1 MKKENIKGKE
11 SKKEQEDTK
20 QPADQGAGSANGE
33 PGNMTEEQKTEE
45 EHTTAEDSGKGT
57 EGTDINAESDKIAA
71 YEKQLRDQ
79 QDKLAET
86 NEKFLRL
93 FSEFDNYR
101 KRVNKER
108 IEFAKTASEEIIT
121 ALLPIL
127 DDLERASKNAG
138 QQKEKDAEL
147 EGIVLIYNKFKTILR
162 QKGVE
167 EIPARGADFDTDY
180 HEAITHVPAENKKQK
195 GKVVEE
201 VQKGYLLNGKVI
213 RHARVVVAN

>member
-1 MKKENIKGKE
+1 MRKEDIKGKE
-11 SKKEQEDTK
+11 TKEDNTAAEDPGK
-20 QPADQGAGSANGE
+20 GAENSGKE
-33 PGNMTEEQKTEE
+33 
-45 EHTTAEDSGKGT
+45 AEDSGK
-57 EGTDINAESDKIAA
+57 DAESDKIAA

-79 QDKLAET
+79 QDKLSEA

-108 IEFAKTASEEIIT
+108 IEFAKTAAEEIIT

-127 DDLERASKNAG
+127 DDLERASRNAG
-138 QQKEKDAEL
+138 QQQEKDAEL
-147 EGIVLIYNKFKTILR
+147 EGVVLIYNKFKTILR

-167 EIPARGADFDTDY
+167 EIPASGADFDTDY